1 MKNLRLMSDVYM
13 YKNLKEC
20 NAIFKNLEP
29 KYKKKI
35 SKDEFKELRLA
46 DLTDLI

>member
-1 MKNLRLMSDVYM
+1 MSDVYM

-20 NAIFKNLEP
+20 NAIYKILEP
-29 KYKKKI
+29 KSKNKM
-35 SKDEFKELRLA
+35 SKDLFKDLRLS

>member
-1 MKNLRLMSDVYM
+1 MSDVYM

-20 NAIFKNLEP
+20 NAIFKILEP
-29 KYKKKI
+29 KHKAKI
-35 SKDEFKELRLA
+35 SKDMLKELRLS